1 MTSQRKRLQS
11 YLKGRRLEA
20 IGTKGAGA
28 MTVRNLWGELNVP
41 DLMDQVLDRSNFD
54 EAV

>member
-11 YLKGRRLEA
+11 YLKGRGLEA